1 MQRVNQ
7 IRRILTIDDNDA
19 IHGDFRKI
27 LTQTAVSSKLK
38 SAKAALFGDTAA
50 ETASDRLHFQ
60 VDSAL
65 QGQEGLDKLIKAQAD
80 GTPYSVA
87 FVDMRMPPGWD
98 GLQTIQR
105 LWEVDPDLQVVIC
118 SAFSDYSWDEISAKL
133 GLTDRLLILKKPF
146 DPAEVTQIAIA
157 LSEKWSLRREAKL
170 QMDQLEQMVSERTR
184 ELTQLA
190 MHDKLTGLAN
200 RTLFSARLAK
210 ALEKAR
216 KSIDYSYAVLFLD
229 FDRFKLINDSLGHE
243 AGDLVLRGIAER
255 LTAALKLAGAAV
267 GDSVAARLGG
277 DEFTI
282 LIDGNETLDASK
294 FANCLLQ
301 LLETPYKINGRDVHC
316 TASIGLTSNRLPYER
331 AEDVVRDADT
341 AMYHAKANGKGRYV
355 VFDRKM
361 HEAAVARLEMEND
374 LRLAIE
380 RNELMLHYQ
389 PIISLGTGATAG
401 FEALARWDHPKRGL
415 VPPLEFIPCAEEI
428 GLIRPMG
435 LWILTQACRQLKE
448 WSGRHRERVTMSVN
462 LSMHQL
468 NSPDLVSQISEVL
481 NQTGIDP
488 SLLALEITES
498 AMLSDAPTSIRIL
511 NEIRALGVHLHLD
524 DFGTG
529 YSSLSS
535 LHLFPLNA
543 LKIDRSFMT
552 TLSERRDYIAVVHAI
567 VSLARHLGMKVIA
580 EGIETAEQVA
590 MLQGMDC
597 DLAQGFYFSK
607 PIDAFKAE
615 SLIAQRSTSRPMA
628 A

>member
-435 LWILTQACRQLKE
+435 LWILTQACRQLKN
-448 WSGRHRERVTMSVN
+448 G
-462 LSMHQL
+462 QA
-468 NSPDLVSQISEVL
+468 DI
-481 NQTGIDP
+481 
-488 SLLALEITES
+488 AS
-498 AMLSDAPTSIRIL
+498 A
-511 NEIRALGVHLHLD
+511 
-524 DFGTG
+524 
-529 YSSLSS
+529 
-535 LHLFPLNA
+535 
-543 LKIDRSFMT
+543 
-552 TLSERRDYIAVVHAI
+552 
-567 VSLARHLGMKVIA
+567 
-580 EGIETAEQVA
+580 
-590 MLQGMDC
+590 
-597 DLAQGFYFSK
+597 
-607 PIDAFKAE
+607 
-615 SLIAQRSTSRPMA
+615 
-628 A
+628 